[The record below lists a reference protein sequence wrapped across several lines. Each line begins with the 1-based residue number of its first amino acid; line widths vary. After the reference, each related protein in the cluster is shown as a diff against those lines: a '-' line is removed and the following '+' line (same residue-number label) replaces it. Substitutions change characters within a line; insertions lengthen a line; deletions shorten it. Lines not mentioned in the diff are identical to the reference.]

1 MCFNILTW
9 HAFSFKLSS
18 LGKCV
23 FVQISWFY
31 FLCKFFEIIW
41 DSKLKILNCLK
52 ICFKMR
58 FQKDKILV
66 KIWIK
71 MSLLHVGTEEGTHDL
86 FLYVQLIY
94 SYNTSK

>member
-1 MCFNILTW
+1 
-9 HAFSFKLSS
+9 
-18 LGKCV
+18 
-23 FVQISWFY
+23 
-31 FLCKFFEIIW
+31 
-41 DSKLKILNCLK
+41 
-52 ICFKMR
+52 MR

-71 MSLLHVGTEEGTHDL
+71 MSLLHVGKEEGTHDL